1 MCISN
6 YILSAFKIFVAKM
19 GNADR
24 KSFVWKKVKCP
35 QQTTNVECGYY
46 VISLLDETVAPKRI
60 LMNTM
65 TLRGK
70 SINLWCLDLKNG
82 RGIWIMETHKSLE
95 ELPTL
100 DPTLVL
106 NG

>member
-46 VISLLDETVAPKRI
+46 VIRFMKEIIESQDDSIKKCVCWTRQLHTKRI
-60 LMNTM
+60 LM
-65 TLRGK
+65 K
-70 SINLWCLDLKNG
+70 
-82 RGIWIMETHKSLE
+82 
-95 ELPTL
+95 
-100 DPTLVL
+100 
-106 NG
+106 